1 MGMLAPMMAGPSGS
15 TIEHAVRLAARA
27 PSLHNSQ
34 PWRWQVDGD
43 TLRLYTVPERML
55 PTTDPSGRQ
64 MLISCGAALD
74 HLRAAL
80 AAEGWRLSATRL
92 PDPVR
97 PALLAAITF
106 DRSEAVTDADRARAD
121 AIDRRYTDRLPFPPP
136 PRWPE
141 FEPAL
146 RSGPD
151 AAGVAVDVLAQDD
164 HPALAH
170 ATALT
175 GARRRYDSAYH
186 AELHW
191 WAGHVVG
198 GTGVPKTSLVSPAEH
213 ERVDIGRQFPAAGTD
228 TDAASDED
236 RAAVLVLSTTG
247 DTPGEHI
254 RCGEALSA
262 VLLDATAA
270 GYATCPLTHLTE
282 VPDSR
287 TAVRRLIGGE
297 RLPQILV
304 RVGAPPQRDSP
315 PARTPRLP
323 LADILSVA

>member
-1 MGMLAPMMAGPSGS
+1 MTAGPDGS

-34 PWRWQVDGD
+34 PWRWEVDSE
-43 TLRLYTVPERML
+43 TLRLFTVPERML

-64 MLISCGAALD
+64 MLISCGATLG

-80 AAEGWRLSATRL
+80 AADGWRAAVTRL
-92 PDPVR
+92 PDPGH
-97 PALLAAITF
+97 PALLAALTF
-106 DRSEAVTDADRARAD
+106 DRSAGVTEPERARAA

-136 PRWPE
+136 PGWPE
-141 FEPAL
+141 FEPEL
-146 RSGPD
+146 RSGFD
-151 AAGVAVDVLAQDD
+151 SDGVGLDVLTRDD
-164 HPALAH
+164 HAALAD
-170 ATALT
+170 ATKMT

-191 WAGHVVG
+191 WAGHVIG
-198 GTGVPKTSLVSPAEH
+198 GKGVPRTSLVSPAEH
-213 ERVDIGRQFPAAGTD
+213 ERVDIGRQFPATD
-228 TDAASDED
+228 TDTDGATDED

-247 DTPGEHI
+247 DSPGEHI

-282 VPDSR
+282 VPESR

-304 RVGAPPQRDSP
+304 RVGAPPHRDRP

-323 LADILSVA
+323 LTDILSVT